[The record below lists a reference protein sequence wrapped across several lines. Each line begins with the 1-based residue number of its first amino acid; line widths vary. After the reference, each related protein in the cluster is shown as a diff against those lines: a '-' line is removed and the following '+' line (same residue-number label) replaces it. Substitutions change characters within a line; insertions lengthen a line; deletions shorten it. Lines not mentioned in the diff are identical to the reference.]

1 MIAHV
6 TDLGKNNKNYIS
18 TFLCISITMP
28 QIYIFFILVKNPF
41 LESRDD
47 YVTVDD
53 FELSQKHI
61 QLKQD
66 RFFNR
71 IKKSLNM
78 DSGIDMNCLYNLS

>member
-1 MIAHV
+1 MHIDNDAPN
-6 TDLGKNNKNYIS
+6 LYF
-18 TFLCISITMP
+18 FL
-28 QIYIFFILVKNPF
+28 FWWKNPF

-71 IKKSLNM
+71 IKKEFKYGLGHRYELPIQLVVSQLFH
-78 DSGIDMNCLYNLS
+78 